1 MPDYEI
7 ILQEIMLTDKHNKN
21 CVDCDSCNVE
31 YASCNIGVFLCA
43 RCASVHRKMGTHI
56 SKVIS
61 LNQVWNQSQVERM
74 REVGNKK
81 AKLKYEYRVPPCY
94 RRPNSSDPQ
103 VLIEQWIRAKYERG
117 EFTQTGRP
125 NYISGHLEGF
135 LMKRGKEDAR
145 YQPRK
150 FILSEATDTLR
161 YFVKESKEPKA
172 IIRISDLNA
181 VLAPK
186 KMEHENSMQLTFMKD
201 GSSRH
206 IYLYHDEGEVIV
218 NWYMAIRCAKLH
230 RLQVAYP
237 MQSECNLTDCLSND
251 FAKEGWILKT
261 GPRPSDGYKMRWFS
275 LDDVQ
280 RKLMYQVEP
289 LGAFPKGEIFLGY
302 KLDGFSIRVGA
313 PIGAK
318 DQGFSFTLTTPERVY
333 NMSVSNNVERDDWI
347 DCIQKVFEKPL
358 TPQDSSR
365 E

>member
-1 MPDYEI
+1 M
-7 ILQEIMLTDKHNKN
+7 
-21 CVDCDSCNVE
+21 
-31 YASCNIGVFLCA
+31 
-43 RCASVHRKMGTHI
+43 
-56 SKVIS
+56 
-61 LNQVWNQSQVERM
+61 
-74 REVGNKK
+74 
-81 AKLKYEYRVPPCY
+81 
-94 RRPNSSDPQ
+94 
-103 VLIEQWIRAKYERG
+103 EQWIRGKYERQ

-145 YQPRK
+145 YQSRK

-172 IIRISDLNA
+172 IIRISDINA

-186 KMEHENSMQLTFMKD
+186 KMEHENSMQITFMKD
-201 GSSRH
+201 RSSRH

-237 MQSECNLTDCLSND
+237 IQCDYNLTECLSND

-289 LGAFPKGEIFLGY
+289 LAAFPKGEIFLGY

-313 PIGAK
+313 AIGAK
-318 DQGFSFTLTTPERVY
+318 DQGFSFTLSTPERVY
-333 NMSVSNNVERDDWI
+333 NMSVSSNAERDEWI
-347 DCIQKVFEKPL
+347 DCIQKVFEKQL

-365 E
+365 KYCFFDH

>member
-1 MPDYEI
+1 MMTPDYEKL
-7 ILQEIMLTDKHNKN
+7 LQEIILKDKNNKN
-21 CVDCDSCNVE
+21 CIDCNSE
-31 YASCNIGVFLCA
+31 AIEFGSYNIGIFLCA
-43 RCASVHRKMGTHI
+43 HCASVHRSMGSI
-56 SKVIS
+56 SKVKHLS
-61 LNQVWNQSQVERM
+61 LDKWKESEVERM
-74 REVGNKK
+74 KEIGNEK

-94 RRPNSSDPQ
+94 RPLTNQ
-103 VLIEQWIRAKYERG
+103 ILILIEQWIRAKYERQ

-172 IIRISDLNA
+172 IIRISELNA

-206 IYLYHDEGEVIV
+206 IYLYHEEGEVII

-237 MQSECNLTDCLSND
+237 MQTECNLTDCLTND

-275 LDDVQ
+275 LDAVQ
-280 RKLMYQVEP
+280 RKLMYMVEP
-289 LGAFPKGEIFLGY
+289 LGAFPKGKYF
-302 KLDGFSIRVGA
+302 
-313 PIGAK
+313 
-318 DQGFSFTLTTPERVY
+318 
-333 NMSVSNNVERDDWI
+333 
-347 DCIQKVFEKPL
+347 
-358 TPQDSSR
+358 
-365 E
+365 